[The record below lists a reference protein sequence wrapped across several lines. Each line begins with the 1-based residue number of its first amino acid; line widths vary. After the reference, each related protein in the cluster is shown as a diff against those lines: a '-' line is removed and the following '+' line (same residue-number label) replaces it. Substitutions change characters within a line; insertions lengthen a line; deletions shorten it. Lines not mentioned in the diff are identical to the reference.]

1 MTLTCAIDGAE
12 FNNREDLHKHLRK
25 LKVRQEDYYT
35 KYFPRKDLGTGEV
48 IPFRSVEQY
57 LSAEFLSKDSL
68 KIWIKKNPIL
78 GKEWSLKWLEE
89 RKVEKNLT
97 FPPCQAE
104 LRSLICPNRP
114 FYEFVG
120 GYNYICRD
128 LGYKIRYNEKWEDK
142 ELPKGAILIE
152 DTREQKPLN
161 IPGVPTISQ
170 KVNTGDYALKYPFD
184 EGVYIERKSLAD
196 LIGTMSDR
204 AIERK
209 GGEDSNYQ
217 RFRREVER
225 AGELGHYIVML
236 VEESYDNALHYNE
249 LPKYKF
255 SKILPAHTFKQIR
268 DLLHDFDNFQ
278 ILFVNGREEASKAV
292 VKLLAAGNSLRNIDL
307 QYEYD
312 CKRLNLS

>member
-1 MTLTCAIDGAE
+1 MITCAIDGKE
-12 FNNREDLHKHLRK
+12 FNTREDLHKHLRK
-25 LKVRQEDYYT
+25 LKVRQEEYYT
-35 KYFPRKDLGTGEV
+35 KYFPRKDLGTGEA

-57 LSAEFLSKDSL
+57 LSAEFLSKESL
-68 KIWIKKNPIL
+68 RTWIKNNPVL
-78 GKEWSLKWLEE
+78 GKEWSLKWLEN
-89 RKVEKNLT
+89 RKIEKNLVY
-97 FPPCQAE
+97 PPSQAE

-114 FYEFVG
+114 YYEFIG
-120 GYNYICRD
+120 GYHSICRD
-128 LGYKIRYNEKWEDK
+128 LGYKIRYNEPWVEK
-142 ELPKGAILIE
+142 ELPKGAIIIE

-161 IPGVPTISQ
+161 IPGIPTISQ

-184 EGVYIERKSLAD
+184 EGVYIERKSLSD

-204 AIERK
+204 TIERK
-209 GGEDSNYQ
+209 SGDDSNYN

-225 AGELGHYIVML
+225 AAELGHYIVML